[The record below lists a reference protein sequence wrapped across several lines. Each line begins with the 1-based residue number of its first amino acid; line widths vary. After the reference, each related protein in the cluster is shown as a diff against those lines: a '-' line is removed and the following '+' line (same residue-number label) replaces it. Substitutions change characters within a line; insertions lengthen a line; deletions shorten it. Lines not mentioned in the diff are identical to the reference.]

1 MNLRNL
7 SRSRVVSR
15 QRTTDV
21 GVAVARH
28 LLVRSLRQNRMHH
41 VLAGCVSVVGFV
53 LRNAAD
59 GETFEEAGRTLYRNP
74 DRAKRVIRPEILHWD
89 SEASVRQTRENDLG
103 KTLAGNDHVIGFAYD
118 EDAFPLAFRLAADG
132 ILPLAVADLSVLKA
146 ASRAAGIRGLA
157 DEVLATAV
165 GEPLAL
171 LSMVI
176 KPGRSRLHIER
187 SLRRV
192 KKDQLAR
199 SSQGRS
205 SVVTMPSLD
214 DLHGFGEAAVWG
226 HELAKDL
233 EDYRAGRL
241 PWADVDRGVLISGPT
256 GTGKTTFAQ
265 ALARTCRVPIHI
277 HSLARWQAA
286 GYLNDLLKAMRRAF
300 RDAIVDAP
308 SILFIDELDS
318 FGDRETL
325 EGRHE
330 QYSRE
335 VINAFLECLDGVDG
349 REGVVVVGATNL
361 PDKIDKAILRPGRLG
376 KHVKIP
382 LPDLDARIGILRHHL
397 RGDCT
402 SADLADIALRLEGAS
417 GAVIE
422 QLVRDARRKA
432 RSERRPMTF
441 ADLLHGLPV
450 RIVQTEEAFHE
461 ACVHEAGH
469 ALVGHFLGGQSG
481 NRLIESQVFREVGM
495 DGSGGRTVMRQI
507 PGRNLGK
514 AAYSAQIAILLAGI
528 AAEEIVFGDHADGG
542 GGTEDSDLRQAT
554 LIAATMEV
562 SLGLGSSLV
571 YLSSRRPDAV
581 LARLQTDPL
590 LRQHVA
596 TTLDGSFMRAK
607 RIITDRATAFDR
619 IVGLL
624 LERGCASAEEIEC
637 EIATA

>member
-1 MNLRNL
+1 MNLRDL
-7 SRSRVVSR
+7 SRSRLFPR

-21 GVAVARH
+21 GVAVARQ

-74 DRAKRVIRPEILHWD
+74 DRAKRIIRPEILSWISGRH
-89 SEASVRQTRENDLG
+89 ARENDLG
-103 KTLAGNDHVIGFAYD
+103 KILAGNDHVIGFAYD

-132 ILPLAVADLSVLKA
+132 IVSLPIPDLSALKA
-146 ASRAAGIRGLA
+146 ASRAAGIRGLS

-171 LSMVI
+171 VSMLI
-176 KPGRSRLHIER
+176 KPGRSMLHIER
-187 SLRRV
+187 SLRKV
-192 KKDQLAR
+192 KKDQLGRA
-199 SSQGRS
+199 SQRLS
-205 SVVTMPSLD
+205 SVVPPSLD
-214 DLHGFGEAAVWG
+214 DLHGLGEAAVWG
-226 HELAKDL
+226 RELAKDL

-241 PWADVDRGVLISGPT
+241 PWSDVDRGVLVSGPT

-300 RDAIVDAP
+300 RDAILDAP
-308 SILFIDELDS
+308 SILFVDEIDA

-325 EGRHE
+325 EGKNE
-330 QYSRE
+330 QYTRE

-361 PDKIDKAILRPGRLG
+361 PEKIDKAIQRPGRLG

-382 LPDLDARIGILRHHL
+382 LPDLDARVGILRHHL
-397 RGDCT
+397 RGDCV
-402 SADLADIALRLEGAS
+402 SADLADIASRLEGAS

-422 QLVRDARRKA
+422 QVVRDARRKA
-432 RSERRPMTF
+432 RYERRTL
-441 ADLLHGLPV
+441 ASSDLLHGLPV
-450 RIVQTEEAFHE
+450 RIVQSDQAFHE

-469 ALVGHFLGGQSG
+469 AIVGHCLANEAGS
-481 NRLIESQVFREVGM
+481 RLLQCQVFREVGM
-495 DGSGGRTVMRQI
+495 DGSGGRTIMRQI

-514 AAYSAQIAILLAGI
+514 AGYMAQMTILLAGI
-528 AAEEIVFGDHADGG
+528 AAEEIVFGDHADGAG
-542 GGTEDSDLRQAT
+542 GSDDSDLRQAT
-554 LIAATMEV
+554 LVAATMEV
-562 SLGLGSSLV
+562 SLGLGDSLV
-571 YLSSRRPDAV
+571 YLASRQPADV
-581 LARLQTDPL
+581 LARLRSDSL
-590 LRQHVA
+590 LRQTVERSM
-596 TTLDGSFMRAK
+596 DRCFQRA
-607 RIITDRATAFDR
+607 RGIITEHRVAFER
-619 IVGLL
+619 IVSF
-624 LERGCASAEEIEC
+624 LEDRGYASATDIEQQ
-637 EIATA
+637 I